1 MAVVLHLAGEQEEAG
16 SRTGL
21 RQGGGLC
28 DVWPGGITNSV
39 LIYRTPSLPRKTA
52 WRSSPIL

>member
-28 DVWPGGITNSV
+28 DVWPGGHN
-39 LIYRTPSLPRKTA
+39 
-52 WRSSPIL
+52 